1 MLSVHEGNLEL
12 KIRKD
17 GTKYMKT
24 VKLCPRCGCI
34 DPVLEIEY
42 DPDSKEETVN
52 GAPLHIIKR
61 VLNRLK
67 EETGYGIPSEIEES
81 ERSEITEPC
90 ERPPEADFSETPRN
104 GHKITDNGYDGGR
117 YSPQS

>member
-1 MLSVHEGNLEL
+1 
-12 KIRKD
+12 
-17 GTKYMKT
+17 MKK

-90 ERPPEADFSETPRN
+90 ERPPEADFSRTPRN
-104 GHKITDNGYDGGR
+104 GHQVSNNGDDGRR
-117 YSPQS
+117 YSPQP

>member
-1 MLSVHEGNLEL
+1 MHAGKSAV

-34 DPVLEIEY
+34 DPALELKY
-42 DPDSKEETVN
+42 DEESEEKYSIN
-52 GAPLHIIKR
+52 GAPLHIITKIMKQ
-61 VLNRLK
+61 LK
-67 EETGYGIPSEIEES
+67 EEYGYGISDKVEES
-81 ERSEITEPC
+81 QGEEVTESC
-90 ERPPEADFSETPRN
+90 EGPVKADFSETPRN
-104 GHKITDNGYDGGR
+104 GYKISDHGDDRGG

>member
-1 MLSVHEGNLEL
+1 
-12 KIRKD
+12 
-17 GTKYMKT
+17 MKK

-34 DPVLEIEY
+34 DPALEIEY

-90 ERPPEADFSETPRN
+90 ERPPEADFSDTPRN
-104 GHKITDNGYDGGR
+104 GYKIPDDGDDRRR
-117 YSPQS
+117 YSPQP

>member
-1 MLSVHEGNLEL
+1 
-12 KIRKD
+12 
-17 GTKYMKT
+17 MKK

-81 ERSEITEPC
+81 ERSEITESC